1 MLNFRRA
8 LFDGQMHAWGILM
21 ETLVSQFIGGIAGG
35 LVSSKIF
42 HNSDIGGF
50 WNTAFG
56 ALGGVAGGQL
66 IGIILGKTT
75 IAAGFDAAG
84 IIGSFIDG
92 VLSGGL
98 VQIAA
103 GLILQRLLNR
113 RSVRDGRRS
122 VNA

>member
-1 MLNFRRA
+1 
-8 LFDGQMHAWGILM
+8 MHAWGNLM

-50 WNTAFG
+50 WNTVFS

-66 IGIILGKTT
+66 IGFVLGKTSV
-75 IAAGFDAAG
+75 AAGFDATG

-92 VLSGGL
+92 ALSGGL

-103 GLILQRLLNR
+103 GLILLRLLDR
-113 RSVRDGRRS
+113 RSLRNDRRS
-122 VNA
+122 LNS